1 MFRLMISIAAL
12 ACGTAACAA
21 PPADDAQA
29 AASSIDSSKPF
40 PIKPTTATAAPNQVF
55 PPIPS
60 FASLPPSSGDSDEDA
75 QAPAETTRHSKK
87 GRRAPVKKAP
97 EMQAHMV
104 VSDESHA
111 YLANVETQL
120 DALLQTPSRDK
131 HVASG
136 GVAVAMWH

>member
-1 MFRLMISIAAL
+1 MFRIIISIAAL
-12 ACGTAACAA
+12 ACGTACAA

-29 AASSIDSSKPF
+29 ATSQSDASKPF
-40 PIKPTTATAAPNQVF
+40 AIKPTTATAAPNQVF

-60 FASLPPSSGDSDEDA
+60 FASLPPPAGDSDEDA
-75 QAPAETTRHSKK
+75 PAAAPAENRHSKK

-97 EMQAHMV
+97 EMQVRMV

-120 DALLQTPSRDK
+120 DALLQSPSRDR
-131 HVASG
+131 HVAAGAVS
-136 GVAVAMWH
+136 VAMWH